1 MLHLQVSDTFVLPS
15 RRSRRSRRTA
25 YQGTRL
31 PDWVWGLGLGVIVL
45 LAVGGYFLITNVAGG
60 GGGSTCDKALPA
72 LGISDTSAQAFIQE
86 DADLGKVI
94 DMLNR
99 GDKNAAE
106 SAFYGPVH
114 NFTHNVDPPVRLK
127 NEQLA
132 KDLCQAVLKIEDD
145 LAFNAST
152 QQASASLQRVRD
164 LLRDAAGA
172 LGYPRPG

>member
-1 MLHLQVSDTFVLPS
+1 MLHPQPSNLLVLAS
-15 RRSRRSRRTA
+15 RRSRRSRRAA
-25 YQGTRL
+25 YQGARL
-31 PDWVWGLGLGVIVL
+31 PDWVWGLALGVVVL
-45 LAVGGYFLITNVAGG
+45 LAVGGYFVVSGVTG
-60 GGGSTCDKALPA
+60 GGGSTCDKALPP
-72 LGISDTSAQAFIQE
+72 LGASDVSARAFIQE

-114 NFTHNVDPPVRLK
+114 NFTHNVDPAVRQK

-145 LAFNAST
+145 LAFNATT

-164 LLRDAAGA
+164 LLRDAAQA
-172 LGYPRPG
+172 AGYPRPG

>member
-1 MLHLQVSDTFVLPS
+1 MLYLQLSDTFVLAS
-15 RRSRRSRRTA
+15 RRYRRSRRAA
-25 YQGTRL
+25 YQGARL
-31 PDWVWGLGLGVIVL
+31 PDWVWGLGLGLMVL
-45 LAVGGYFLITNVAGG
+45 FAVGGYFLVTNVTSGG
-60 GGGSTCDKALPA
+60 GAVCDKALPP

-152 QQASASLQRVRD
+152 QQASASLQRVRG